1 MIHQSGTRLSPKEL
15 ARTTKNE
22 RSETRTVRKFFTE
35 TSGKYTA
42 EEVCLLAF
50 PEYDWRD
57 KKNNVRRTLSDLFKA
72 GFLGKSEDDKDK
84 KLGSEGVR
92 LCVYYRAAKC
102 GEQVRLF

>member
-15 ARTTKNE
+15 ASTTKNE
-22 RSETRTVRKFFTE
+22 RSETRIVRKFFTE

-50 PEYDWRD
+50 PAYDWL
-57 KKNNVRRTLSDLFKA
+57 KKKTNVRRTLSDLFKD
-72 GFLGKSEDDKDK
+72 GFLNKSDSDKDK
-84 KLGSEGVR
+84 KPGSEGVR
-92 LCVYYRAAKC
+92 LCVYFRAAGR